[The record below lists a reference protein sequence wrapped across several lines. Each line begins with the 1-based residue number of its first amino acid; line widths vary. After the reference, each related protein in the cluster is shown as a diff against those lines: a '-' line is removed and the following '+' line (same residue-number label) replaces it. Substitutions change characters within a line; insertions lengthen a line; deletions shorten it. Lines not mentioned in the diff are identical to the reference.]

1 MKIYKK
7 CSAAL
12 SGAAGQKNRFLRQI
26 ENGFWIKN
34 PKVNEHF
41 VSLNIRYH
49 SLAAGVK
56 TLAKNL
62 AKKL

>member
-1 MKIYKK
+1 MFCCLIRCGRTK
-7 CSAAL
+7 
-12 SGAAGQKNRFLRQI
+12 KNRFLRQI
-26 ENGFWIKN
+26 ENGLGLKN

-49 SLAAGVK
+49 SLTAGVK